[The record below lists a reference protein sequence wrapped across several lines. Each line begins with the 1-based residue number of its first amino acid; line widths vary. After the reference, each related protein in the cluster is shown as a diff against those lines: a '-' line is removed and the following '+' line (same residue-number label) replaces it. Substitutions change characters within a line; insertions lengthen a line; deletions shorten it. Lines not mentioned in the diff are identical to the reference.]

1 MLKLEEATLIMFTNL
16 PVMLLKRVVLLPHED
31 ARLDLKSE
39 ISSKVIDLSIEKHNS
54 EILIICPN
62 NVYEES
68 PDVKDL
74 PTIGVVGRIKSKME
88 LPNGIERIVVNGYK
102 RVKIL
107 EYVNEVADGD
117 ILKANTMEIEL
128 PKFNEVE
135 ERTLKRKIL
144 ELINNYIEINHE
156 ISNSISSSIKQINDL
171 GKLTDVIVSFMP
183 FSTDKKLLYMQEMNP
198 LHRANALVYDL
209 SIELQ
214 VAELNEKLEDALR
227 IDFEKNQKEFILKE
241 KLTEIKKEL
250 GEADYKDEIISNYLE
265 KINDL
270 KCPNKLKNKLVN
282 EVKKLEYTSEESPEI
297 STIRN
302 YLDLVLDLP
311 YGIYSEDEKSLR
323 KIKEGLDSTHYG
335 LEKIKDRIIE
345 YIAVKQRNKNLK
357 SPIICLVG
365 PPGVGKTSLAQCI
378 AKSLKKEFYK
388 ISVGGLNDSAEL
400 NGHRRTYIGASP
412 GKIIQ
417 GLKNVEHL
425 IH

>member
-1 MLKLEEATLIMFTNL
+1 MLKLEEATLILFTNL

-214 VAELNEKLEDALR
+214 VAELN
-227 IDFEKNQKEFILKE
+227 
-241 KLTEIKKEL
+241 KK
-250 GEADYKDEIISNYLE
+250 
-265 KINDL
+265 
-270 KCPNKLKNKLVN
+270 V
-282 EVKKLEYTSEESPEI
+282 
-297 STIRN
+297 
-302 YLDLVLDLP
+302 
-311 YGIYSEDEKSLR
+311 
-323 KIKEGLDSTHYG
+323 
-335 LEKIKDRIIE
+335 
-345 YIAVKQRNKNLK
+345 
-357 SPIICLVG
+357 
-365 PPGVGKTSLAQCI
+365 
-378 AKSLKKEFYK
+378 
-388 ISVGGLNDSAEL
+388 
-400 NGHRRTYIGASP
+400 
-412 GKIIQ
+412 
-417 GLKNVEHL
+417 
-425 IH
+425 